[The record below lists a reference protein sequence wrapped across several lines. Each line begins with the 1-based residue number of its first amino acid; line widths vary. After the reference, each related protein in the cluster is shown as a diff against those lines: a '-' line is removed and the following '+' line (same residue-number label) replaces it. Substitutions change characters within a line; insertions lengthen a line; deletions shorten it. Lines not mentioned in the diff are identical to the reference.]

1 MESFSEEVKRVDFGI
16 LSLLPPV
23 LAIVLAIATRNVI
36 PALFAG
42 VWLGATMIHGWNPLM
57 GLYASF
63 SEFILPNVGD
73 PWSATVLIYC
83 GIFGVL
89 VTVLQKTGGARAIA
103 HAISRKVK
111 TDKGAQGSTML
122 FGIIIFFEDYFNA
135 LTVGSVMRSVT
146 DKMRVSREKL
156 AYIVD
161 STSAPM
167 CLLGPVSTWVVFVMG
182 LIGVEFAKLG
192 ISASEYVTYLSTI
205 PFNFY
210 AILALLLVGIIVF
223 KQWDFGPM
231 AKAEYRART
240 TGKLFRDGAQPPSDV
255 SITESSSSE
264 NSTPKMRNMVVPLVV
279 LLGLIPPLFLWTGGY
294 PENDLL
300 TAIGESDGGMS
311 ILIAAFAATV
321 VALFMG
327 MQQKL
332 FSFKEAIDLTVS
344 GFKSMMLVFII
355 LALAWSIGS
364 VTSELGTAA
373 FVVEAA
379 EANAITGLIPALLFI
394 IGAIIAFTTGTSYG
408 TFAIMM
414 PIAIPIAASMDIS
427 MGLAIATVF
436 SGGIFGDHCSPISD
450 TTILSSAGSSC
461 DHIDHVN
468 TQIPYALLAG
478 GCGLL
483 SFLVAGFTGSG
494 LLALIVGAIA
504 LVILTYILNKMWG
517 KPIEKEYGASA

>member
-1 MESFSEEVKRVDFGI
+1 MEYGV
-16 LSLLPPV
+16 LTLLPPV
-23 LAIVLAIATRNVI
+23 LAIVLAIVTRNVI

-42 VWLGATMIHGWNPLM
+42 VWLGATMIHGWNPLL

-63 SEFILPNVGD
+63 DEFILPNVGD

-89 VTVLQKTGGARAIA
+89 VMVLQKTGGAHAIA
-103 HAISRKVK
+103 HAISKKVK
-111 TDKGAQGSTML
+111 SDRGAQGSTML
-122 FGIIIFFEDYFNA
+122 FGMIIFFEDYFNA

-182 LIGVEFAKLG
+182 LIGVEFAKLD

-205 PFNFY
+205 PFNY
-210 AILALLLVGIIVF
+210 YSILALLLVAIIAF

-231 AKAEYRART
+231 AKAEYRSRT
-240 TGKLFRDGAQPPSDV
+240 TGRLYRKGTQPPSDITV
-255 SITESSSSE
+255 SQEE
-264 NSTPKMRNMVVPLVV
+264 LPDEPKMRHLIVPLI
-279 LLGLIPPLFLWTGGY
+279 LLIGLIPPLFLWTGGY
-294 PENDLL
+294 PENDFM
-300 TAIGESDGGMS
+300 TAIAESDGGMS
-311 ILIAAFAATV
+311 ILIAALCATL
-321 VALFMG
+321 VALLMG
-327 MQQKL
+327 IQQKL
-332 FSFKEAIDLTVS
+332 FTFKESIDIIVE
-344 GFKSMMLVFII
+344 GFKSMMLVYII

-364 VTSELGTAA
+364 VTSELGTAEY
-373 FVVEAA
+373 VVALA
-379 EANAITGLIPALLFI
+379 EANAATGFIPALLFI
-394 IGAIIAFTTGTSYG
+394 VATIIAFTTGTSYG

-414 PIAIPIAASMDIS
+414 PIAIPIAYSMDIS
-427 MGLAIATVF
+427 MALAIATVF

-478 GCGLL
+478 VSGLIA
-483 SFLVAGFTGSG
+483 FLIAGFTGSG
-494 LLALIVGAIA
+494 LMALIVG
-504 LVILTYILNKMWG
+504 VIVLIVATYVLYRTWG
-517 KPIEKEYGASA
+517 KPVLE

>member
-1 MESFSEEVKRVDFGI
+1 MEFGI
-16 LSLLPPV
+16 LTLLPPV
-23 LAIVLAIATRNVI
+23 LAIVLAIVTRNVI

-42 VWLGATMIHGWNPLM
+42 VWLGATMIHGWNPFM

-73 PWSATVLIYC
+73 PWAATVLIYC

-89 VTVLQKTGGARAIA
+89 VMVLQKTGGAHAIA
-103 HAISRKVK
+103 NAISRRVK
-111 TDKGAQGSTML
+111 SDRGAQGSTML

-205 PFNFY
+205 PFNY
-210 AILALLLVGIIVF
+210 YSILALLLVAIIAF

-231 AKAEYRART
+231 AKAEYRSRT
-240 TGKLFRDGAQPPSDV
+240 TGKLFREGAQPPSDISV
-255 SITESSSSE
+255 PESSLPDE
-264 NSTPKMRNMVVPLVV
+264 PKMRNMIVPLII
-279 LLGLIPPLFLWTGGY
+279 LIGLIPPLFLWTGGY
-294 PENDLL
+294 PENDFM
-300 TAIGESDGGMS
+300 TAIAESDGGMS
-311 ILIAAFAATV
+311 ILIAALVATL
-321 VALFMG
+321 VALLMG
-327 MQQKL
+327 VQQKL
-332 FSFKEAIDLTVS
+332 FSLKESIDIIVE
-344 GFKSMMLVFII
+344 GFKSMMLVYII

-364 VTSELGTAA
+364 VTTELGTAEY
-373 FVVEAA
+373 VVAAA
-379 EANAITGLIPALLFI
+379 EANATTGLIPALLFI
-394 IGAIIAFTTGTSYG
+394 VASIIAFTTGTSYG

-414 PIAIPIAASMDIS
+414 PIAIPVAASMDIS

-468 TQIPYALLAG
+468 TQIPYAILAG
-478 GCGLL
+478 ISGLVA
-483 SFLVAGFTGSG
+483 FLVAGFTGSG
-494 LLALIVGAIA
+494 ILA
-504 LVILTYILNKMWG
+504 LVIGAVILVVAAYVLNRTWGHPLT
-517 KPIEKEYGASA
+517 E

>member
-1 MESFSEEVKRVDFGI
+1 MDFGI

-23 LAIVLAIATRNVI
+23 LAIVLAIVTRNVI

-42 VWLGATMIHGWNPLM
+42 VWLGATMVHDWNPLM

-73 PWSATVLIYC
+73 PWSATVLVYC

-89 VTVLQKTGGARAIA
+89 ITVLQSTGGAHAIA
-103 HAISRKVK
+103 YAISKKVK
-111 TDKGAQGSTML
+111 TDRGAQGSTML

-156 AYIVD
+156 AYVVD

-192 ISASEYVTYLSTI
+192 IDKSEYVTYLSSI

-210 AILALLLVGIIVF
+210 AILAILLVGIMAF
-223 KQWDFGPM
+223 RGWDFGPM
-231 AKAEYRART
+231 AQAEYRART
-240 TGKLFRDGAQPPSDV
+240 SGKVLRDGAQPPSEDSMTDV
-255 SITESSSSE
+255 KFDEGYK
-264 NSTPKMRNMVVPLVV
+264 PKMRNMIVPLVV
-279 LLGLIPPLFLWTGGY
+279 LVGLIPPLFLWTGGF
-294 PENDLL
+294 PKNDLL

-311 ILIAAFAATV
+311 ILIAAFSAAV
-321 VALFMG
+321 VGIAMG
-327 MQQKL
+327 MHQKL
-332 FSFKEAIDLTVS
+332 FSFKESMEMVVKGI
-344 GFKSMMLVFII
+344 KSMTIVYII

-379 EANAITGLIPALLFI
+379 EANATPALIPVLLFI

-408 TFAIMM
+408 TFAIMI
-414 PIAIPIAASMDIS
+414 PIAIPVAASMDIS
-427 MGLAIATVF
+427 MGLAIAAVF

-450 TTILSSAGSSC
+450 TTILSSAGSSS

-468 TQIPYALLAG
+468 TQIPYAVLAG
-478 GCGLL
+478 TSGLI

-494 LLALIVGAIA
+494 IIALLVGAVV
-504 LVILTYILNKMWG
+504 LVVSAYFLNKVWG
-517 KPIEKEYGASA
+517 KPIPEEYRASA

>member
-1 MESFSEEVKRVDFGI
+1 MDFGI
-16 LSLLPPV
+16 LTLLPPV
-23 LAIVLAIATRNVI
+23 LAIVLAITTRNVI

-42 VWLGATMIHGWNPLM
+42 VWLGATMLHGWNPFM

-63 SEFILPNVGD
+63 NEFILPNVGD

-89 VTVLQKTGGARAIA
+89 VMVLQKTGGAHAIA
-103 HAISRKVK
+103 NAISNRVK
-111 TDKGAQGSTML
+111 SDRGAQGSTML

-205 PFNFY
+205 PFNY
-210 AILALLLVGIIVF
+210 YSILALLLVAIIAF

-231 AKAEYRART
+231 AKAERRARQ
-240 TGKLFRDGAQPPSDV
+240 TGQLYRKGAQPPSD
-255 SITESSSSE
+255 ITVPEDNLPAE
-264 NSTPKMRNMVVPLVV
+264 PKMRNMIVPLVI
-279 LLGLIPPLFLWTGGY
+279 LIGLIPPLFLWTGGY
-294 PENDLL
+294 PENDFM
-300 TAIGESDGGMS
+300 TAIAESDGGMS
-311 ILIAAFAATV
+311 ILIAALVATL
-321 VALFMG
+321 VALLMG

-332 FSFKEAIDLTVS
+332 FSFKESVEIIVD
-344 GFKSMMLVFII
+344 GFKSMMLVYII

-364 VTSELGTAA
+364 VTSELGTAEY
-373 FVVEAA
+373 VVAAA
-379 EANAITGLIPALLFI
+379 EASAAKGIIPALLFLV
-394 IGAIIAFTTGTSYG
+394 ASVIAFTTGTSYG

-414 PIAIPIAASMDIS
+414 PIAIPIAYSMDIS

-468 TQIPYALLAG
+468 TQIPYAVLAG
-478 GCGLL
+478 VIGFITFLIAGLT
-483 SFLVAGFTGSG
+483 SSG
-494 LLALIVGAIA
+494 ILALIIGAVLLVGSTYV
-504 LVILTYILNKMWG
+504 LYRLWGQPLT
-517 KPIEKEYGASA
+517 E